1 VAALT
6 AKRCHRAGSEPH
18 FSCSR
23 LALWRSSAR
32 RRREAPS
39 SDMQNLH
46 CSRRLAHISSAVPR
60 WTRHDER
67 RSLWCRRP
75 IAISRVALLCVHNV

>member
-46 CSRRLAHISSAVPR
+46 CSRRLAHISSAVPGG
-60 WTRHDER
+60 HGMM
-67 RSLWCRRP
+67 SGGVYG
-75 IAISRVALLCVHNV
+75 AGGQ